1 MSATTDAGAR
11 AGRWLILGAVCLAAL
26 IPPLGFTG
34 GAVATPAIGRE
45 LGGSPFEL
53 NWIVNGYMLAFGST
67 LMAAGALADQFG
79 RKRIFSA
86 GVVLFVIASLLLALV
101 SSLLAL
107 NLLRGVQGLA
117 GAMILAGGTAALA
130 QEFDGPAR
138 PRAFAMLGTSFGI
151 GLAFGPVLIGLL
163 VQDFGWRASFL
174 VCAATGGLAL
184 MLGVPKMRESRDP
197 GATGLDWPGSISFTA
212 ALGIFTLGI
221 MQAPL
226 HGWVS
231 AQVVGLL
238 VAALV
243 LMLLF
248 IAIERRVRRP
258 MLDLSLFR
266 YTRFIGVQALPLAT
280 CYCYVVLLIMLPI
293 RFIGIEGHRE
303 LDAGWMLMMLS
314 LPMLVVPAVAASLA
328 HRISAGVL
336 SGFGLLL
343 AAAGLLCMS
352 RIAPGQSGL
361 AWAAPML
368 MVGIGTGV
376 PWGLMDGLSVSVVPR
391 ERAGMATGIFS
402 TTRVAGECIGLAL
415 MSAVLVGLLQWRVHA
430 ALPHADAAV
439 VNETARQMSTGNR
452 LLAMASWPDVTH
464 ASLMMAYGEAFR
476 WVMYVL
482 AAMTA
487 VFAIVVFGFL
497 GSTKGAPEVHAGV
510 DGKVC
515 AASEG

>member
-1 MSATTDAGAR
+1 
-11 AGRWLILGAVCLAAL
+11 
-26 IPPLGFTG
+26 
-34 GAVATPAIGRE
+34 
-45 LGGSPFEL
+45 
-53 NWIVNGYMLAFGST
+53 
-67 LMAAGALADQFG
+67 
-79 RKRIFSA
+79 
-86 GVVLFVIASLLLALV
+86 
-101 SSLLAL
+101 
-107 NLLRGVQGLA
+107 
-117 GAMILAGGTAALA
+117 
-130 QEFDGPAR
+130 
-138 PRAFAMLGTSFGI
+138 
-151 GLAFGPVLIGLL
+151 
-163 VQDFGWRASFL
+163 
-174 VCAATGGLAL
+174 
-184 MLGVPKMRESRDP
+184 
-197 GATGLDWPGSISFTA
+197 
-212 ALGIFTLGI
+212 
-221 MQAPL
+221 
-226 HGWVS
+226 
-231 AQVVGLL
+231 
-238 VAALV
+238 V

>member
-1 MSATTDAGAR
+1 MSAVTDPGAR
-11 AGRWLILGAVCLAAL
+11 AGRWLILSAVCLAAL

-67 LMAAGALADQFG
+67 LMAAGALSDQFG
-79 RKRIFSA
+79 RKRIFSM
-86 GVVLFVIASLLLALV
+86 GVMLFALASLLLGFV
-101 SSLLAL
+101 PNLLWL
-107 NLLRGVQGLA
+107 NVLRGVQGLA

-138 PRAFAMLGTSFGI
+138 PRAFAMLGTTFGI

-174 VCAATGGLAL
+174 VCAAAGVLAL
-184 MLGVPKMRESRDP
+184 LLGVPKMRESRDP

-212 ALGIFTLGI
+212 ALGVFTLGV

-226 HGWVS
+226 HGWAS
-231 AQVVGLL
+231 AQVIGAL

-248 IAIERRVRRP
+248 VWIERRVRRP

-266 YTRFIGVQALPLAT
+266 YSRFVGVQALPLAT

-293 RFIGIEGHRE
+293 RFIGMEGHSE
-303 LDAGWMLMMLS
+303 LDAGWMLMTLS
-314 LPMLVVPAVAASLA
+314 LPMLVVPAMAASLA
-328 HRISAGVL
+328 HRVSAGVL
-336 SGFGLLL
+336 SGCGLLL
-343 AAAGLLCMS
+343 AAVGLLYMS
-352 RIAPGQSGL
+352 RIPPGQSGWV
-361 AWAAPML
+361 WAVPML
-368 MVGIGTGV
+368 LVGIGTGA

-415 MSAVLVGLLQWRVHA
+415 MSAVLVGLLQWRLHA
-430 ALPHADAAV
+430 HLPQADEAL
-439 VNETARQMSTGNR
+439 VNATARQMSTGNR
-452 LLAMASWPDVTH
+452 LLAMGAWPDATH
-464 ASLMMAYGEAFR
+464 AMLMAAYGEAFR

-482 AAMTA
+482 AAITV
-487 VFAIVVFGFL
+487 VFALVVFGFL
-497 GSTKGAPEVHAGV
+497 GSVRQEMHEDT
-510 DGKVC
+510 DGDVC
-515 AASEG
+515 AANEL